1 MASWV
6 QHLQV
11 ADLLA
16 ACRRRRIARKDQ
28 RPARDGPSAGHRQPR
43 GGQEGRR
50 SRHQGCRALVEPIP
64 SGSNIRTIPYDDGN
78 KGGRTK
84 NVEENRQ

>member
-1 MASWV
+1 M
-6 QHLQV
+6 
-11 ADLLA
+11 DLHGGSVNV
-16 ACRRRRIARKDQ
+16 RFERFKRIWEVRNLV
-28 RPARDGPSAGHRQPR
+28 GHRGLR
-43 GGQEGRR
+43 VGGECRR
-50 SRHQGCRALVEPIP
+50 SRHQGCRTLVEPIP